1 MSDTGLIGAAGTKL
15 AMKRPRVLLAD
26 DHTLFL
32 QAIAKLLE
40 ADIEVVGAV
49 QDGSALVTAVEQHK
63 PDVVLLDIAMPGM
76 NGLDAARQLKKASPA
91 VQIIFLTMHMNPA
104 YVTEAF
110 RVGGAGYLLK
120 GCEASEVLTA
130 IGEVLKGR
138 SYVTPLVTKETL
150 SSLLRSTKQGTNV
163 RRGSARQRQVLQLLA
178 EGRTTKEMAQLLN
191 ISVRTVEFHKSRLM
205 EELGVHSRAELIK
218 YAIAS
223 SLTGL

>member
-1 MSDTGLIGAAGTKL
+1 M
-15 AMKRPRVLLAD
+15 PVL
-26 DHTLFL
+26 
-32 QAIAKLLE
+32 
-40 ADIEVVGAV
+40 
-49 QDGSALVTAVEQHK
+49 
-63 PDVVLLDIAMPGM
+63 

-91 VQIIFLTMHMNPA
+91 VPIIFLSMHMNPA

-178 EGRTTKEMAQLLN
+178 EGRTTKEMAQLLK

-223 SLTGL
+223 GLTRL

>member
-1 MSDTGLIGAAGTKL
+1 
-15 AMKRPRVLLAD
+15 MKRPRVLLAD

-32 QAIAKLLE
+32 QGISKLLE
-40 ADIEVVGAV
+40 AEIEVVDTV
-49 QDGSALVTAVEQHK
+49 QDGSALLPAVEQHQ
-63 PDVVLLDIAMPGM
+63 PDVVLLDIAMPVL

-91 VQIIFLTMHMNPA
+91 VPIIFLSMHMNPA

-110 RVGGAGYLLK
+110 RVGGKGYLLK

-130 IGEVLKGR
+130 IHEVLKGR

-150 SSLLRSTKQGTNV
+150 SSLLQSAERGASS
-163 RRGSARQRQVLQLLA
+163 RRGAQLTGRQRQVLQLLA
-178 EGRTTKEMAQLLN
+178 EGRTTKEMARLLS

-205 EELGVHSRAELIK
+205 EELGVHSRADLIK

-223 SLTGL
+223 GLTGL

>member
-1 MSDTGLIGAAGTKL
+1 
-15 AMKRPRVLLAD
+15 MKRPRVLLAD

-32 QAIAKLLE
+32 QGIAKLLE

-49 QDGSALVTAVEQHK
+49 QDGSALVTAVEQLK

-150 SSLLRSTKQGTNV
+150 SSLLRSTKREASSRPFAPFT
-163 RRGSARQRQVLQLLA
+163 SRQRQVLQLLA
-178 EGRTTKEMAQLLN
+178 EGRTTKEMAQLLK

-205 EELGVHSRAELIK
+205 EELGVQSRAELIK

-223 SLTGL
+223 GLTGL

>member
-1 MSDTGLIGAAGTKL
+1 
-15 AMKRPRVLLAD
+15 MKRPRVLLAD

-32 QAIAKLLE
+32 QGIAKLLE

-49 QDGSALVTAVEQHK
+49 QDGSALVTAVEQLK

-178 EGRTTKEMAQLLN
+178 EGRTTKEMAQLLK

-223 SLTGL
+223 GLTGL

>member
-1 MSDTGLIGAAGTKL
+1 
-15 AMKRPRVLLAD
+15 MKRPRVLLAD

-32 QAIAKLLE
+32 QGISKLLE
-40 ADIEVVGAV
+40 TEIEVVDTV
-49 QDGSALVTAVEQHK
+49 QDGSALLPAVKQHQ
-63 PDVVLLDIAMPGM
+63 PDVVLLDIAMPVL

-91 VQIIFLTMHMNPA
+91 VPIIFLSMHMNPA

-110 RVGGAGYLLK
+110 RVGGKGYLLK

-130 IGEVLKGR
+130 IHEVLKGR

-150 SSLLRSTKQGTNV
+150 SSLLQSAERGASS
-163 RRGSARQRQVLQLLA
+163 RRGAQLTGRQRQVLQLLA
-178 EGRTTKEMAQLLN
+178 EGRTTKEMARLLS

-205 EELGVHSRAELIK
+205 EELGAHSRADLIK

-223 SLTGL
+223 GLTGL

>member
-1 MSDTGLIGAAGTKL
+1 
-15 AMKRPRVLLAD
+15 MKRPRVLLAD

-32 QAIAKLLE
+32 QGISKLLE
-40 ADIEVVGAV
+40 AEIEVVDTV
-49 QDGSALVTAVEQHK
+49 QDGSALLPAVEQHQ
-63 PDVVLLDIAMPGM
+63 PDVVLLDIAMPVL

-91 VQIIFLTMHMNPA
+91 VPIIFLSMHMNPA

-110 RVGGAGYLLK
+110 RVGGKGYLLK

-130 IGEVLKGR
+130 IHEVLKGR

-150 SSLLRSTKQGTNV
+150 SSLLQSAERGASS
-163 RRGSARQRQVLQLLA
+163 RRGAQLTGRQRQVLQLLT
-178 EGRTTKEMAQLLN
+178 EGRTTKEMARLLS

-205 EELGVHSRAELIK
+205 EELGVHSRADLIK

-223 SLTGL
+223 GLTGL